1 MSKVTDE
8 KNSSQFVTQKKI
20 KEYLLKNPNFFDDN
34 PDTLENL
41 VIPHFSGGAISL
53 VERQVLLLRE
63 KNLELSEH
71 IKNIRT
77 TAEDNVKLFKKTSR
91 LVSSLIM
98 ATDFESLISRLS
110 ESLSRDFQVEFHQL
124 ILFDDYKIEANAHT
138 KIVSIEE
145 AEDDVGILLTKEE
158 PLSGISSRIELEFL
172 FGNKKRKVKSAAAA
186 RLFNNSPLGILA
198 IGNSNPNY
206 YNSIL
211 DTIFFRHVTKVL
223 NGLIPKIF
231 PRL

>member
-8 KNSSQFVTQKKI
+8 KNNSQLVTQKKI
-20 KEYLLKNPNFFDDN
+20 KEYLLNNPNFFDEN
-34 PDTLENL
+34 PDALENL

-63 KNLELSEH
+63 KNLGLLEH

-77 TAEDNVKLFKKTSR
+77 TAEDNVKLFEKTSR

-98 ATDFESLISRLS
+98 AADFESLISRLS

-124 ILFDDYKIEANAHT
+124 ILFGNYKIKTNAHT
-138 KIVSIEE
+138 KIISIKE
-145 AEDDVGILLTKEE
+145 AEDSVGILLTKEE
-158 PLSGISSRIELEFL
+158 PLTGISSRIELDFL
-172 FGNKKRKVKSAAAA
+172 FSNKQRKVKSAAAA
-186 RLFNNSPLGILA
+186 RLFNDSLFGILA

-206 YNSIL
+206 YNNIL
-211 DTIFFRHVTKVL
+211 DTIFFNHVTRVL
-223 NGLIPKIF
+223 NGLIPKMF

>member
-1 MSKVTDE
+1 
-8 KNSSQFVTQKKI
+8 
-20 KEYLLKNPNFFDDN
+20 
-34 PDTLENL
+34 
-41 VIPHFSGGAISL
+41 
-53 VERQVLLLRE
+53 
-63 KNLELSEH
+63 
-71 IKNIRT
+71 
-77 TAEDNVKLFKKTSR
+77 
-91 LVSSLIM
+91 M

-211 DTIFFRHVTKVL
+211 DTIFFSHVTKVL
-223 NGLIPKIF
+223 NGLIPKMF

>member
-63 KNLELSEH
+63 KNQELSEH

-110 ESLSRDFQVEFHQL
+110 ESLSRDFRLNF
-124 ILFDDYKIEANAHT
+124 
-138 KIVSIEE
+138 
-145 AEDDVGILLTKEE
+145 
-158 PLSGISSRIELEFL
+158 ISSFCLMIIR
-172 FGNKKRKVKSAAAA
+172 
-186 RLFNNSPLGILA
+186 
-198 IGNSNPNY
+198 
-206 YNSIL
+206 
-211 DTIFFRHVTKVL
+211 
-223 NGLIPKIF
+223 
-231 PRL
+231 

>member
-20 KEYLLKNPNFFDDN
+20 KEYLLNNPNFFDEN

-77 TAEDNVKLFKKTSR
+77 TAENNVELFEKTTR

-98 ATDFESLISRLS
+98 ATNFESLITNLS
-110 ESLSRDFQVEFHQL
+110 ESLRRDFQVEFHQL
-124 ILFDDYKIEANAHT
+124 ILFGNYKIEANANT

-145 AEDDVGILLTKEE
+145 AEDSAGILLTKEE
-158 PLSGISSRIELEFL
+158 PLSGISSRKELDFL
-172 FGNKKRKVKSAAAA
+172 FGNKKSKVKSAAAA
-186 RLFNNSPLGILA
+186 RLFNNSLLGILA
-198 IGNSNPNY
+198 IGNSNSNY

-211 DTIFFRHVTKVL
+211 DTIFFSHVTKVL
-223 NGLIPKIF
+223 NGLIPKML

>member
-1 MSKVTDE
+1 MSKVTDK
-8 KNSSQFVTQKKI
+8 KNSGQLVTQEKI
-20 KEYLLKNPNFFDDN
+20 KEYLLNNPNFFDKN
-34 PDTLENL
+34 PDTLESL

-53 VERQVLLLRE
+53 VERQILLLRE
-63 KNLELSEH
+63 KNLELTEH

-77 TAEDNVKLFKKTSR
+77 TAEDNVKLFEKTTR
-91 LVSSLIM
+91 LVASLIM
-98 ATDFESLISRLS
+98 ANDFESLVSRLS

-124 ILFDDYKIEANAHT
+124 ILFGNCKIEANAYT
-138 KIVSIEE
+138 KIVSIKE
-145 AEDDVGILLTKEE
+145 AEDNVGMLLTKEE

-186 RLFNNSPLGILA
+186 RLFNNSLLGILA

-211 DTIFFRHVTKVL
+211 DTIFFSHVTKVL
-223 NGLIPKIF
+223 NGLIPKMF

>member
-8 KNSSQFVTQKKI
+8 KNNSQLVTQKKI
-20 KEYLLKNPNFFDDN
+20 KEYLLNNPNFFDEN

-53 VERQVLLLRE
+53 VERQVLLLRK
-63 KNLELSEH
+63 KNIELSEY
-71 IKNIRT
+71 IKNIQI
-77 TAEDNVKLFKKTSR
+77 TAEDNVKLFEKTTR

-98 ATDFESLISRLS
+98 AADFESLISRLT

-124 ILFDDYKIEANAHT
+124 ILFDNYKIEANAHT
-138 KIVSIEE
+138 KIVSIRE
-145 AEDDVGILLTKEE
+145 AEDSVGRLLKKEE
-158 PLSGISSRIELEFL
+158 PLSGISDRIELDFL
-172 FGNKKRKVKSAAAA
+172 FGNKKRKVKSAAAV
-186 RLFNNSPLGILA
+186 RLFNNTLIGILA

-211 DTIFFRHVTKVL
+211 DTIFFSHITKVL
-223 NGLIPKIF
+223 NGLIPKMF